1 MGEIDI
7 VIFFNRLWQGT
18 FIDKLTTIVSSYYF
32 LAVVV
37 ALSVIA
43 IVFFDKNKKKI
54 LTALA
59 ASLALYYI
67 LAELLLKNIFIRQR
81 PYLAFPS
88 QLIPLGSTI
97 TNSSFP
103 SGHATFAVALAL
115 PLVYYYRKS
124 WPFALFFVLLVC
136 FARLHNAMH
145 YPSDLI
151 AGLIVGAICGIAG
164 IYISDRLT
172 KKAVHSK

>member
-1 MGEIDI
+1 MREIDI

-18 FIDKLTTIVSSYYF
+18 FVDKLTTIVSSYYF
-32 LAVVV
+32 LAGLV

-43 IVFFDKNKKKI
+43 IVFFDKDRKKI

-59 ASLALYYI
+59 ASLAFYYI
-67 LAELLLKNIFIRQR
+67 LGEWLLKHIFIRQR
-81 PYLAFPS
+81 PFAAFPS
-88 QLIPLGSTI
+88 QIIPLGSVL

-115 PLVYYYRKS
+115 PLVYHYKKS

-136 FARLHNAMH
+136 FARLHNGMH

-151 AGLIVGAICGIAG
+151 AGLAVGAVCGIAG
-164 IYISDRLT
+164 VYISDRLT
-172 KKAVHSK
+172 KKAIRSG